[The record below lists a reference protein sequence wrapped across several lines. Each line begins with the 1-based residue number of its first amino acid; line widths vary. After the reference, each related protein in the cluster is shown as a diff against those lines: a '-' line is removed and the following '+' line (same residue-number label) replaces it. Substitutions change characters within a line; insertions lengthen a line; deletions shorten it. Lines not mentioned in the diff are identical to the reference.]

1 MLIDC
6 EAAASINTTD
16 DNTFTPTEEPPLSSK
31 DESLVLAETEVLP
44 DVSLGPGLNS
54 PHRLDMSDMRLD
66 VAKISADIQG
76 GEELYRRALNR
87 VEGLM
92 GFVEKAE
99 VDFSVLNRLEPEN
112 RRLKAK
118 LRTANG
124 DVETIK
130 GKLSPSAT
138 LSQLIVRIQPSASRA
153 LKTKC
158 SVKKSVNC
166 RLRLPT
172 VSKSS

>member
-1 MLIDC
+1 
-6 EAAASINTTD
+6 
-16 DNTFTPTEEPPLSSK
+16 
-31 DESLVLAETEVLP
+31 
-44 DVSLGPGLNS
+44 
-54 PHRLDMSDMRLD
+54 MSEMRLD

-76 GEELYRRALNR
+76 GEELYRRGEELYRRALNR

-99 VDFSVLNRLEPEN
+99 IDFSVLNRLEPEN

-130 GKLSPSAT
+130 G
-138 LSQLIVRIQPSASRA
+138 RDY
-153 LKTKC
+153 
-158 SVKKSVNC
+158 
-166 RLRLPT
+166 
-172 VSKSS
+172 